1 MARVQETPLNIRE
14 HKLLCATW
22 HCIWVMFLFV
32 RDKYCQIVTN
42 ILRKNEEVD
51 ASALPCTSLD
61 DDTVPLRKS
70 LQYWKS
76 VPLQRVNM
84 IYSYPSN
91 LVTRFVIFGSF
102 FSSLVVYGAWRN
114 LRLPAI
120 ARKLLV
126 TDLRH
131 RLKFIRQSVGMSSV
145 LNESF
150 PKISQFLYSLESA
163 NDTELLEMHDFLCK
177 ERLNQPLTWFFEQA
191 HCRYRT
197 NVSDPL
203 TYEASLSLT
212 CLFYRDGLTGLERY
226 TMLYQ
231 KWRYTNLMSAL
242 FVTLFA
248 TVERCIDLNASKL
261 VSIKDLR
268 QFDYRGNEFAF
279 DTIMKRSFMR
289 FYPSGM
295 DRRTLWYKD
304 CMLFSVAYNCC
315 NDLILFD
322 WPPDKM
328 ERTIWMLEFGKHH
341 VTERAYRMLQR
352 SVGKPGLDLTVF
364 KATTLLAFSISGLF
378 RFHGRNDNFFEHT
391 SDLTTS
397 SHLYGYLPSVTVQ
410 DLLDLGLLRKVRKN
424 VFKMDD
430 IPGIPTKFKCV
441 PIGDKLLL
449 TRCSEN
455 TSFGANT
462 SQQVI

>member
-1 MARVQETPLNIRE
+1 MARVRETPLNIYE
-14 HKLLCATW
+14 HKFQCTIW
-22 HCIWVMFLFV
+22 HCIWMMFLV
-32 RDKYCQIVTN
+32 IRDKYCQIVTN
-42 ILRKNEEVD
+42 AFRRDEED
-51 ASALPCTSLD
+51 DLSTLPCTSSD
-61 DDTVPLRKS
+61 CDHVPVRKS
-70 LQYWKS
+70 LEYWKS

-91 LVTRFVIFGSF
+91 IVTRFVIFGSF

-114 LRLPAI
+114 LRLPAT
-120 ARKLLV
+120 ARKLLL

-131 RLKFIRQSVGMSSV
+131 RLKFIRQSVAASSI
-145 LNESF
+145 LHENF
-150 PKISQFLYSLESA
+150 PRISQFLYSLESA
-163 NDTELLEMHDFLCK
+163 SDTELLEMHDFMCK
-177 ERLNQPLTWFFEQA
+177 ERLEQPLTWFFEQA

-226 TMLYQ
+226 TMLYR

-268 QFDYRGNEFAF
+268 EFDYRGTEFAF

-295 DRRTLWYKD
+295 DRKSLWFKD

-322 WPPDKM
+322 WPQEKM
-328 ERTIWMLEFGKHH
+328 ERTIWMLEVGKHH
-341 VTERAYRMLQR
+341 VSERTYGMLQR
-352 SVGKPGLDLTVF
+352 SVGKPGLDLTLF

-378 RFHGRNDNFFEHT
+378 CFHGRNENFYNHT
-391 SDLTTS
+391 SDPTTK

-410 DLLDLGLLRKVRKN
+410 DLLDLGLLRKIKKN
-424 VFKMDD
+424 VFRMDD
-430 IPGIPTKFKCV
+430 IPGISTRFKCV
-441 PIGDKLLL
+441 PVGDKLLL
-449 TRCSEN
+449 THCNEN
-455 TSFGANT
+455 TSFCANT